1 MDFEKF
7 SITLQKSCS
16 DLPLPLMLVDLDAWD
31 ENLDRLLGFLDP
43 GPGQGL
49 GQDPKQVSL
58 RSKTLRLATKSLR
71 VPALVERALSRGGP
85 ALRGLMCFSAR
96 EARSWLDRGVSDLL
110 LAYPVSTRSDFE
122 SLAGTQIKVVVD
134 SVEGVRLWQS
144 HLSEAARR
152 RQSSGDRAPTSVP
165 FVVDCDASLRLL
177 GGRLHLGVR
186 RSPVRSAQ
194 DLSRVLQQISTSP
207 HTRAVGLMSYEAQVA
222 GLPDQ
227 SPWGGWTSRLL
238 HPVLRWIRSRSIQ
251 ELCATRQSLRAEF
264 EKSIVTLE
272 LFNGGGSGSF
282 NWAVNDPNLTE
293 VTAGSAL
300 FGSHL
305 FDHYS
310 NIRFKPSL
318 AFACPVVRKS
328 DHGYVT
334 VLGGG
339 YVSSGPPGWD
349 KVPVPV
355 WPKGLSLLPT
365 EACGEVQTP
374 LRGPSGSLKVGDWV
388 WFRPAKAGEIAERFD
403 EAFLISLKKGQ
414 VERVP
419 TYRGLKWGS
428 L

>member
-7 SITLQKSCS
+7 TLNLQKSYNELS
-16 DLPLPLMLVDLDAWD
+16 LPFLLVDLDAWD
-31 ENLDRLLGFLDP
+31 ENLDSLLGFLSFNSK
-43 GPGQGL
+43 QGAA
-49 GQDPKQVSL
+49 QDSV

-71 VPALVERALSRGGP
+71 VPALIERALSRGGP
-85 ALRGLMCFSAR
+85 ALQGLMCFSAK
-96 EARSWLDRGVSDLL
+96 EAIRWRTRGMHDLL
-110 LAYPVSTRSDFE
+110 LAYPVSTRSDLE
-122 SLAGTQIKVVVD
+122 VLAGSQIKVVVD
-134 SVEGVRLWQS
+134 SVEGVQLWQS
-144 HLSEAARR
+144 YLSDAAKRIPGG
-152 RQSSGDRAPTSVP
+152 GDQTATSVP
-165 FVVDCDASLRLL
+165 FVIDCDASLRLL

-186 RSPVRSAQ
+186 RSPVRSPQA
-194 DLSRVLQQISTSP
+194 LTRILQQISASP
-207 HTRAVGLMSYEAQVA
+207 YTRAVGLMSYEAQVA

-227 SPWGGWTSRLL
+227 SPWGGLGSQLL
-238 HPVLRWIRSRSIQ
+238 HPVLRWIRECSIRELRSSR
-251 ELCATRQSLRAEF
+251 LSLRNEF
-264 EKSIVTLE
+264 EKSLGSLE

-282 NWAVNDPNLTE
+282 NWAVKDTSLTE

-318 AFACPVVRKS
+318 AFACPVVRRS
-328 DHGYVT
+328 DHGFVT

-339 YVSSGPPGWD
+339 YVSSGAPGWD

-355 WPKGLSLLPT
+355 WPKGLSLLPA

-374 LRGPSGSLKVGDWV
+374 LRDPSGRLKIGDWV
-388 WFRPAKAGEIAERFD
+388 WFRPAKAGEIAERFA
-403 EAFLISLKKGQ
+403 EVFLLSSKSGQ
-414 VERVP
+414 VERVS